1 MFATHL
7 WVRAAAVMSG
17 GAEEPSPVKA
27 FLSPLNLLEYRD
39 LLKEQGYDDPS
50 DYGNMTAQEVE
61 QMKAVLAAGGMKR
74 GKVEPTARRVEAE
87 CRRDDQPAGC
97 KQRGS
102 SQRQI
107 GMENTD
113 RPTSI
118 GVCHSLAYVTQ
129 SPDGPIVRCCSASS
143 SSE

>member
-1 MFATHL
+1 MFASHL

-61 QMKAVLAAGGMKR
+61 QMKAVLATGGMKPR
-74 GKVEPTARRVEAE
+74 GKVEPTARRVEA
-87 CRRDDQPAGC
+87 GC
-97 KQRGS
+97 
-102 SQRQI
+102 
-107 GMENTD
+107 
-113 RPTSI
+113 
-118 GVCHSLAYVTQ
+118 
-129 SPDGPIVRCCSASS
+129 
-143 SSE
+143 